1 MLTKEAIEAIQTTA
15 VKASGVGAEIMTAPG
30 EPAGV
35 YYVRGKDGVM
45 ERQFALTVTN
55 HRTEDIDSLIRLA
68 CDSIGKRTIFYTPGT
83 SREKSPGATIVA
95 MNEDAPRWRTTF
107 HCNHSLPF
115 MQLQDWSIREPRGV
129 LLKQVELYGLLRTT
143 FYGTLPSGFNLIDAI
158 KKVDFKKVQE
168 ATGTVDRKGVSMSKA
183 LVHEASGATGLPETF
198 AFTVPVYDGPIELKI
213 PITCGIELDA
223 PLEGFRLA
231 VLPGEIDAAM
241 ETAAMWIAK
250 LINNKITDEKL
261 GDICVY
267 RGTPT
272 K

>member
-1 MLTKEAIEAIQTTA
+1 MLTKEAIEALQTTA
-15 VKASGVGAEIMTAPG
+15 VKASGVNAEIMTAPG

-55 HRTEDIDSLIRLA
+55 HQTEDIDSLIRLV
-68 CDSIGKRTIFYTPGT
+68 CDSTGNRTIFYTPG
-83 SREKSPGATIVA
+83 SNREKSPGAAIVA
-95 MNEDAPRWRTTF
+95 LSEDNSRWRSTF

-115 MQLQDWSIREPRGV
+115 IQLQDWSIKEPRGV
-129 LLKQVELYGLLRTT
+129 LLTQVELYGLLRTT
-143 FYGTLPSGFNLIDAI
+143 FYGTLPNSFNLIDAI

-183 LVHEASGATGLPETF
+183 LVHEASGASALPETF
-198 AFTVPVYDGPIELKI
+198 AFTVPVYDGSIDLKM

-223 PLEGFRLA
+223 QREGFRLA

-241 ETAAMWIAK
+241 ETAAVWIAK

-261 GDICVY
+261 GDIAVY